1 MLKGF
6 DMRWSA
12 LLILCSLSL
21 HGAQTVGPGTPP
33 RNIQATGRAIAPT
46 QRFDLGN
53 APRVDLGRIDPSLR
67 TQRSPRSGVLRV
79 ATHRTVDAA
88 QLSQGTWQTA
98 TDGSPVWRLAI
109 TSQNA
114 LGVRL
119 HFTNFSVGP
128 GKVWVHDTNTPA
140 NQVFGPYSGT
150 GRNGNGDFWSE
161 AVFSPTVEVEYVP
174 AAGASA
180 SGQPPFTISELVHLW
195 QFGPY
200 QAPLPGS
207 SDSAAD
213 TFSPFRAVPALS
225 AQQATSPDYSCYLDA
240 ACYQSTSQDPPNTN
254 TAVVDGSHSTALI
267 LFSDYQCSATIL
279 NAPNGQPI
287 LLTAGH
293 CINTQKDAQSMQA
306 FFDVRAPQCGQDAGI
321 APSAQVLTSLPQAL
335 GMNLLAYSN
344 KAFLDGT
351 DPNQVQ
357 NDLDYSLIQ
366 LNSFPNGSDLI
377 LAGYTGTDVAI
388 GADATSLGHPNGLYM
403 QVAFGTRVVPDTGD
417 SFVNGYEI
425 DQSSHGRVDAG
436 SSGSGLFDDNGHL
449 VGLLSTAESCANP
462 KPDGSCPADFT
473 TCSLPAPFDAW
484 YTKFSAIYPFITQYL
499 EQPLTNANLPVN
511 PSVFSATPNPV
522 AVTDGS
528 GLGVVT
534 LTINDPS
541 ASEVQIRV
549 GAPNGAE
556 LYDGS
561 GVGTSKTGKWVTD
574 GTVFF
579 LQDVSNGKSLT
590 AANTID
596 TVTVKFSALSF
607 VAYPSLLPANTYGRV
622 ALAWDTPNDNAVEIH
637 LLSPTGPLFA
647 AGGSSGTA
655 KTGIWAVAGLQFY
668 LIDAV
673 SRATISSVTLGTAP
687 ASVESGQSF
696 ISATPNP
703 IVVPAGGSVYGKTV
717 LVWNTAVANQTLE
730 VHVGSPTGPLF
741 ARSGSTGT
749 ATTGTWVTDGL
760 VFYLQNVTGGQNVTV
775 ATTTVNVTQ
784 Q

>member
-1 MLKGF
+1 
-6 DMRWSA
+6 MRWSA
-12 LLILCSLSL
+12 LLFLCSLVL
-21 HGAQTVGPGTPP
+21 HAQTVAPGAPP
-33 RNIQATGRAIAPT
+33 RNIQATGRAVAPT
-46 QRFDLGN
+46 QRFDLGA
-53 APRVDLGRIDPSLR
+53 APQVDLGRIDPSLR
-67 TQRSPRSGVLRV
+67 TQPSSRPGMLRV

-109 TSQNA
+109 TSRNA
-114 LGVRL
+114 LGIRL
-119 HFTNFSVGP
+119 HFANFSVGS
-128 GKVWVHDTNTPA
+128 GKVWVHDTEAPA
-140 NQVFGPYSGT
+140 KQIFGPYTGT
-150 GRNGNGDFWSE
+150 GRNGSGDFWSE
-161 AVFSPTVEVEYVP
+161 TVFSPTVEVEYVP
-174 AAGASA
+174 AAEASV
-180 SGQPPFTISELVHLW
+180 SGRPPFTISELVHMW

-207 SDSAAD
+207 SDSSADNLAA
-213 TFSPFRAVPALS
+213 FRGVPALS
-225 AQQATSPDYSCYLDA
+225 AQQAASPDYSCYLDA
-240 ACYQSTSQDPPNTN
+240 SCYQNASQDPPNTN
-254 TAVVDGSHSTALI
+254 TAVVDGSHSAALV
-267 LFSDYQCSATIL
+267 LFGDYQCSGTIL
-279 NAPNGQPI
+279 NAPNGEPMLI
-287 LLTAGH
+287 TAGH

-306 FFDVRAPQCGQDAGI
+306 FFDVRAPQCGQDAGVM
-321 APSAQVLTSLPQAL
+321 PSAQVLTTLPQTL
-335 GMNLLAYSN
+335 GVNLLAYSN

-366 LNSFPNGSDLI
+366 LNSFPNGSDTI
-377 LAGYTGTDVAI
+377 LAGYTANDIAI

-403 QVAFGTRVVPDTGD
+403 QVAFGTRVTPDTGD
-417 SFVNGYEI
+417 SFVNAFEV
-425 DQSSHGRVDAG
+425 DQSSHGRVDSG

-449 VGLLSTAESCANP
+449 VGLLSTADSCTNP
-462 KPDGSCPADFT
+462 KPDGSCPANFT
-473 TCSLPAPFDAW
+473 TCSLPTPFDAW

-511 PSVFSATPNPV
+511 PTVFSANPNPV
-522 AVTDGS
+522 SVTDGS
-528 GLGVVT
+528 GLATVT
-534 LTINDPS
+534 LTMNDPS

-561 GVGTSKTGKWVTD
+561 GVGTSTTGKWVTN

-590 AANTID
+590 SANTID

-607 VAYPSLLPANTYGRV
+607 IAYPSLLPANIYGRV
-622 ALAWDTPNDNAVEIH
+622 TLTWDTPNDNAVEVH

-647 AGGSSGTA
+647 AGLSSGTA
-655 KTGIWAVAGLQFY
+655 RTGVWAVSGLQFY
-668 LIDAV
+668 LIDAA
-673 SRATISSVTLGTAP
+673 SRATISSLAIGTAP
-687 ASVESGQSF
+687 ASVESSQSS

-717 LVWNTAVANQTLE
+717 LVWDTAAANQALE

-741 ARSGSTGT
+741 ARSGSTGSG
-749 ATTGTWVTDGL
+749 TTGTWVTDGI
-760 VFYLQNVTGGQNVTV
+760 VFYLQNVTGGQNVTL